1 MARNA
6 VLQGRLGH
14 ARALRLR
21 AQAGRELCCVS
32 AYDDFCANGAV
43 VLGVSPDDEAS
54 HVKFKQKYKLPFT
67 LLADPEHKVAEQY
80 GVWKERNMYGKKS
93 MGIERSTFVIDAEG
107 NVAKAMRRVKP
118 DEHATQVLEA
128 L

>member
-1 MARNA
+1 MIAIPF
-6 VLQGRLGH
+6 VLLSK
-14 ARALRLR
+14 ALNL
-21 AQAGRELCCVS
+21 
-32 AYDDFCANGAV
+32 
-43 VLGVSPDDEAS
+43 EAS
-54 HVKFKQKYKLPFT
+54 QGTPSTYAPQRIGADSACASVAIT
-67 LLADPEHKVAEQY
+67 LLADPEHRVAEQY

-118 DEHATQVLEA
+118 DEHAAQVLEA